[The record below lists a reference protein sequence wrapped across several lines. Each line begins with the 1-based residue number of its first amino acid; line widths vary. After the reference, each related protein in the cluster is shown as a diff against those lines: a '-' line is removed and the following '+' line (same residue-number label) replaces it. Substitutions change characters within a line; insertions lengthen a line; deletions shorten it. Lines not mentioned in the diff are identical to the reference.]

1 MMNIRR
7 AEERGR
13 TRWDWLDSRH
23 TFSFGEY
30 RDPAHMSHRTLRVIN
45 DDRVAP
51 GAGFGSHSH
60 RDMEILSYVL
70 DGALEHKDS
79 MGTGSVIRPGEIQ
92 HMRAGTGVIHSEYN
106 HSAADTAHFL
116 QIWIMPG
123 ERGLPPAYG
132 QLAFDR
138 ARAQRDFI
146 LLASRDGRDGSLA
159 IRQDADLWMTQLS
172 GDATRMFRVR
182 EGRSAWLHVAR
193 GTLDVNG
200 TTFREGDG
208 AAMDGEATLTLRQG
222 KDAELLLFDLG

>member
-1 MMNIRR
+1 MNIRR
-7 AEERGR
+7 AEERGT

-30 RDPAHMSHRTLRVIN
+30 RDPAHMGHRTLRVIN

-51 GAGFGSHSH
+51 GAGFGSHPH

-79 MGTGSVIRPGEIQ
+79 MGNGSVIRPGEIQ
-92 HMRAGTGVIHSEYN
+92 HLRAGTGVVHSEYN
-106 HSAADTAHFL
+106 HSATDAAHFL

-132 QLAFDR
+132 QHPFDR
-138 ARAQRDFI
+138 ARAQRDFL
-146 LLASRDGRDGSLA
+146 LLASPDGRDGSLA
-159 IRQDADLWMTQLS
+159 IKQDVDLWMTQVS
-172 GDATRMFRVR
+172 GESTRLFRVR
-182 EGRSAWLHVAR
+182 KGRSAWLHVAR

-200 TTFREGDG
+200 IALRAGDG
-208 AAMDGEATLTLRQG
+208 AAVDDEDTLTLSQG
-222 KDAELLLFDLG
+222 KDAEVLLFDLR